1 MAEAEDGC
9 CAFTC
14 ATDGGAFARIRVERA
29 AGATDVIFEERRRDD
44 LFRAEIS
51 DGFVKVFAAVAP
63 DRALDC
69 SVDTAY
75 ATRLCFPIDLGVL
88 KGFPDWAP
96 RREVRILDGVR

>member
-1 MAEAEDGC
+1 MT
-9 CAFTC
+9 FQ
-14 ATDGGAFARIRVERA
+14 
-29 AGATDVIFEERRRDD
+29 RDRSLNRLD
-44 LFRAEIS
+44 C
-51 DGFVKVFAAVAP
+51 AAVAP

-96 RREVRILDGVR
+96 RREIRPLQQQVSGSM

>member
-1 MAEAEDGC
+1 M
-9 CAFTC
+9 T
-14 ATDGGAFARIRVERA
+14 IQKERCLNHL
-29 AGATDVIFEERRRDD
+29 DC
-44 LFRAEIS
+44 
-51 DGFVKVFAAVAP
+51 AAVAP

-96 RREVRILDGVR
+96 RREVRIHDGVR